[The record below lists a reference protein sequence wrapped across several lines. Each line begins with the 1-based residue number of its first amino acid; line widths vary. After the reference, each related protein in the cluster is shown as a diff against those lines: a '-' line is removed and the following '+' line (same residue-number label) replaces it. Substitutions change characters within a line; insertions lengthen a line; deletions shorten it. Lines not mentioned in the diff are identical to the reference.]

1 MAYYARK
8 QVNSVE
14 AYVQAS
20 PSIPHFRAAQQ
31 PGRHG
36 AGAQSKKRRLL
47 LPSGQDLRESSM
59 TDRTLQYIRKALETL
74 QGTREPKAELDSPAA
89 GQHEFSRLWQRRY
102 KVL

>member
-1 MAYYARK
+1 
-8 QVNSVE
+8 
-14 AYVQAS
+14 
-20 PSIPHFRAAQQ
+20 
-31 PGRHG
+31 
-36 AGAQSKKRRLL
+36 
-47 LPSGQDLRESSM
+47 M